1 MYQLIGNYSLSYVSF
16 YIHIFMYVMSAAPKQ
31 CQIVRRPTEL
41 HHLQFLLST
50 NVALVQNFMSVLGV
64 MESKEIPT
72 QVAYIGPE
80 GNHNANSKI
89 FAFISRL

>member
-1 MYQLIGNYSLSYVSF
+1 MPRLLHKSNVKLYEGQLNCAI
-16 YIHIFMYVMSAAPKQ
+16 
-31 CQIVRRPTEL
+31 
-41 HHLQFLLST
+41 LQFLLYT

-72 QVAYIGPE
+72 QVASIGPE

-89 FAFISRL
+89 FAFISRP